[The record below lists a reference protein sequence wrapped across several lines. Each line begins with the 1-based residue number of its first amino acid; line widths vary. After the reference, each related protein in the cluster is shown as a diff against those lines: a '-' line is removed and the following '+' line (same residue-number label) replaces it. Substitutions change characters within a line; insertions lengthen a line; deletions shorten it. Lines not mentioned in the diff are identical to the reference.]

1 MGHTWETHRTW
12 TSPCS
17 PACVLF
23 SLIKTPESHKQAACF
38 VRHEAALWQPQVQEK
53 IPSSQLHTHFLLPHE
68 HHGFTEKALDQQKEM
83 DMAAQATALDRQR
96 QGWMMKVRI
105 HTNLNWPRNCLVT
118 LKHSTSKSG
127 MVLKM
132 TNTHLQAN
140 VPSTTATFILKW
152 EVDKS
157 KYKRSPA

>member
-1 MGHTWETHRTW
+1 MGHRTW

-17 PACVLF
+17 PVCVLF

-38 VRHEAALWQPQVQEK
+38 VRHEAALREPQVQGK
-53 IPSSQLHTHFLLPHE
+53 MPSSQLHTHFPLPHE
-68 HHGFTEKALDQQKEM
+68 HHGITEKALDQQKEM

-96 QGWMMKVRI
+96 QGWMLKVGI
-105 HTNLNWPRNCLVT
+105 HTNSNWPRNFLVT
-118 LKHSTSKSG
+118 LKHSTSKLG

-132 TNTHLQAN
+132 TNTYLQAN

-152 EVDKS
+152 EVDET
-157 KYKRSPA
+157 KYKRFPA